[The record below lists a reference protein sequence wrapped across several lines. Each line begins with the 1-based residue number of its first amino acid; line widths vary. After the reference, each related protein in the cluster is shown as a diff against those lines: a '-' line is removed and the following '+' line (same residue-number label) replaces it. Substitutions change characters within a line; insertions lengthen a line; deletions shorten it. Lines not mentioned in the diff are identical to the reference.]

1 MPEHSDDP
9 GMGGRGVAR
18 QALPECGE
26 HCGECSR
33 CGIEIKVKPRHR
45 KTTTPEERKERKT
58 VQIRTPVGEDQIIP
72 ELVDLVREKRAEQM
86 GWSSSVPA
94 HYIIVYALAKDLQ

>member
-1 MPEHSDDP
+1 MSEHGNDLGLGD
-9 GMGGRGVAR
+9 RGVAG
-18 QALPECGE
+18 QTLPECGE
-26 HCGECSR
+26 HCGACAR
-33 CGIEIKVKPRHR
+33 CGIEIKVKPRR
-45 KTTTPEERKERKT
+45 KKTTTPEERKERKT
-58 VQIRTPVGEDQIIP
+58 VQIRTPAGEEQIIP